1 MRSNK
6 NYIDRMK
13 VQSPQDLGIL
23 IREERKKQG
32 WTQAELADRVGVKPL
47 WISAFERGKTTA
59 QIGLVFRTI
68 KALGL
73 NLSVGKADRPGG
85 VGAVIDLEALVQTMR
100 EVPDEIIAHRGE
112 TLDDAIRRTM
122 TEGKGS
128 NDE

>member
-23 IREERKKQG
+23 VREERKKQG
-32 WTQAELADRVGVKPL
+32 WTQAELAERVGVKPL

-73 NLSVGKADRPGG
+73 NLSVGKAERPGG
-85 VGAVIDLEALVQTMR
+85 VGTVIDLEALVQMTR
-100 EVPDEIIAHRGE
+100 EVPDEIIAHPGE
-112 TLDDAIRRTM
+112 SLDDAIRRTM
-122 TEGKGS
+122 TVGKGTK
-128 NDE
+128 NE

>member
-1 MRSNK
+1 
-6 NYIDRMK
+6 MK

-23 IREERKKQG
+23 VREERKKLG

-73 NLSVGKADRPGG
+73 NISVGKAERPGG
-85 VGAVIDLEALVQTMR
+85 VGTVIDLEALVQTMR
-100 EVPDEIIAHRGE
+100 EVPDEIIAHPGE
-112 TLDDAIRRTM
+112 TLDEAIRRTM
-122 TEGKGS
+122 TEGKGT

>member
-1 MRSNK
+1 MN
-6 NYIDRMK
+6 
-13 VQSPQDLGIL
+13 VQAPQDLGIL

-73 NLSVGKADRPGG
+73 NISVGKVERPGG
-85 VGAVIDLEALVQTMR
+85 VGKDIDLGALVQTRR
-100 EVPDEIIAHRGE
+100 EVPDEKIVHLGDS
-112 TLDDAIRRTM
+112 LNDVNGRTM
-122 TEGKGS
+122 TEGKRTK
-128 NDE
+128 NE

>member
-1 MRSNK
+1 
-6 NYIDRMK
+6 MK

-23 IREERKKQG
+23 VREERKKQG

-73 NLSVGKADRPGG
+73 NLSVGKAERPGG
-85 VGAVIDLEALVQTMR
+85 VGTVIDLGALVQTR
-100 EVPDEIIAHRGE
+100 QEVPDEMIVQPGE
-112 TLDDAIRRTM
+112 SLDDAMRKTM
-122 TEGKGS
+122 IEGKGTK
-128 NDE
+128 DE

>member
-1 MRSNK
+1 
-6 NYIDRMK
+6 MK

-73 NLSVGKADRPGG
+73 NLSVGKAERPGG
-85 VGAVIDLEALVQTMR
+85 VSTVIDLEALVQTRR
-100 EVPDEIIAHRGE
+100 EVSDEIIVHTEE
-112 TLDDAIRRTM
+112 TLDEAMRRT
-122 TEGKGS
+122 TKEGKGK

>member
-1 MRSNK
+1 
-6 NYIDRMK
+6 MK

-23 IREERKKQG
+23 VREERKKQG

-73 NLSVGKADRPGG
+73 NISVGKAERPGG
-85 VGAVIDLEALVQTMR
+85 VATVIDLEALVQTMR
-100 EVPDEIIAHRGE
+100 EVPDEIIVHPGE
-112 TLDDAIRRTM
+112 TVDAAIRRTKR
-122 TEGKGS
+122 EGKGKK
-128 NDE
+128 DE

>member
-73 NLSVGKADRPGG
+73 NLSVGKAERPD
-85 VGAVIDLEALVQTMR
+85 GASTVIDLEALVQTRR
-100 EVPDEIIAHRGE
+100 EVPDEIIVHPAE
-112 TLDDAIRRTM
+112 TSDEATRRT
-122 TEGKGS
+122 TKERKGK

>member
-1 MRSNK
+1 
-6 NYIDRMK
+6 MK

-23 IREERKKQG
+23 VREERKKQG

-73 NLSVGKADRPGG
+73 NLSVGKAEKPGG
-85 VGAVIDLEALVQTMR
+85 VGAVIDLENLVQPR
-100 EVPDEIIAHRGE
+100 RQVPDEIIAHPAE
-112 TLDDAIRRTM
+112 SLDEAIGRTM
-122 TEGKGS
+122 TEGKGTK
-128 NDE
+128 DE